1 MKRKRL
7 FLFLGICGI
16 FSMMTQ
22 NVWVVLANEKENNSE
37 KVYSENLLSTE
48 QISSIPEVNYTEPV
62 DNSEQQEDID
72 KNAKINTT
80 TGENEDQSFPWQYY
94 DDEQGGLVDSEL
106 ILKLSGDGTTLY
118 VPGGTIVKP
127 QSLVNHLYERDLDP
141 EKVTKI
147 IIEGP
152 LTIQG
157 IASYL
162 FAFWTNVQHI
172 ENIENV
178 DISNNSTSY
187 GRLDSVF
194 SGDFNLQELNLSTW
208 DLTNYDSDQSGFFGA
223 CWSLKKLVLGPNF
236 KTSTAQLLT
245 DPPQDN
251 PAYTGFWR
259 AVGDGTE
266 HRPTGKRWTATEFMS
281 SKVNNNT
288 VGEEWADTHVWEP
301 VPAKII
307 VNYQD
312 TDGNKIHEPVENN
325 DRNVSEEY
333 DVTTPEYKLNIPGY
347 TLEDTEL
354 PENAVGSIE
363 NNEPIEVTYIYNK
376 NPDIP
381 SILGKEVIAKYQD
394 TDGKPIHENEV
405 FSGNIGESY
414 TTKKLD
420 IDGYS
425 FKEINGN
432 PTGVFTDQE
441 QIVTYIYTKNSD
453 IPSVLGKEVTAR
465 YQDTNGKTIH
475 ENEVF
480 SGNVGESYTTKK
492 LDIDGYSFKEV
503 KGNPT
508 GVFTDQEQLVTYIYT
523 KNSDIPSVLGKEV
536 TARYQDTNGKS
547 IHENEVFSGN
557 IGESYTTKKLD
568 IDGYSFKEVKG
579 NPTGVFTDQEQIV
592 TYIYSFDR
600 FAEPSEKATIMQNK
614 IQNNK
619 ELPKTNSS
627 GTFTTDTSAN
637 KKYPNTGEM
646 KQTYWSVLGILCIV
660 VTFLFYWF
668 NKAKDTSKIK

>member
-465 YQDTNGKTIH
+465 YQD
-475 ENEVF
+475 
-480 SGNVGESYTTKK
+480 
-492 LDIDGYSFKEV
+492 
-503 KGNPT
+503 
-508 GVFTDQEQLVTYIYT
+508 
-523 KNSDIPSVLGKEV
+523 
-536 TARYQDTNGKS
+536 
-547 IHENEVFSGN
+547 
-557 IGESYTTKKLD
+557 
-568 IDGYSFKEVKG
+568 
-579 NPTGVFTDQEQIV
+579 
-592 TYIYSFDR
+592 
-600 FAEPSEKATIMQNK
+600 
-614 IQNNK
+614 
-619 ELPKTNSS
+619 
-627 GTFTTDTSAN
+627 
-637 KKYPNTGEM
+637 
-646 KQTYWSVLGILCIV
+646 
-660 VTFLFYWF
+660 
-668 NKAKDTSKIK
+668 